1 MNLSFVSKSLKDLP
15 EVAHSIFLHFKD
27 ERIFAIYGDLGVGK
41 TELVKE
47 LCAELGVTQQ
57 PLSPT
62 YSLIN
67 EYVSQK
73 SGNIIYHMD
82 LYRLNDIS
90 EFFDIGYEDYF
101 YGNGIC
107 FIEWPNIIETLLPLN
122 YVEVKIVRPIP
133 DNEMRNI
140 HIKKH

>member
-1 MNLSFVSKSLKDLP
+1 MDSSFVSRSLKDLP
-15 EVAHSIFLHFKD
+15 EIAHSLFQLFKN
-27 ERIFAIYGDLGVGK
+27 ERIIAIYGDLGVGK
-41 TELVKE
+41 TELVKW
-47 LCAELGVTQQ
+47 LCAEMGVTEQ

-62 YSLIN
+62 YSLVN

-122 YVEVKIVRPIP
+122 FVEVRIVRPFP
-133 DNEMRNI
+133 DNELRKI
-140 HIKKH
+140 HVKKH